1 MIYTGSILSK
11 CKISCTKVTFKHG
24 VSYKNYFLNENI
36 FQYDYVFIPGEYHYK
51 RILNQYPNKNIELK
65 KKLLITPS
73 PKIYPYLIEKDR
85 TQDFKSFF
93 EKYNI
98 DIKRKTVVLAPTFNA
113 FNDNRFLPKN
123 FGNESLALKKICE
136 IITEDLNY
144 NFIIKPHHYHHNKLS
159 QKEFNF

>member
-1 MIYTGSILSK
+1 MINQFLFLKKLINKVFGKFINLKINYERPLLDNINLIDKKFNPDLWITDTGSILSK

-36 FQYDYVFIPGEYHYK
+36 FQYDYVFIQGEYHYK

-98 DIKRKTVVLAPTFNA
+98 DIKRK
-113 FNDNRFLPKN
+113 DNCACSN
-123 FGNESLALKKICE
+123 F
-136 IITEDLNY
+136 
-144 NFIIKPHHYHHNKLS
+144 
-159 QKEFNF
+159 